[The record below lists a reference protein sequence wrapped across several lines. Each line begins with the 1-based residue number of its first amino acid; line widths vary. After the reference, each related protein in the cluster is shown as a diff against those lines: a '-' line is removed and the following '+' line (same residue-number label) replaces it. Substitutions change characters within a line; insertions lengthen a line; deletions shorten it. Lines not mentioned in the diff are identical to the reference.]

1 MAEYYLLS
9 LKRGNVNVLLF
20 VPGPE
25 QKEFH
30 LLYDGHYQYYF
41 NQSKEENIA
50 FAGTDASAVPLC
62 CLSHDNDF
70 IFTAKLI

>member
-9 LKRGNVNVLLF
+9 LKRGNVK
-20 VPGPE
+20 

-41 NQSKEENIA
+41 NQTKEENIA

-62 CLSHDNDF
+62 CLSYDNDF